1 MLHTFNSFPSLLGS
15 HFVSLFSFAVCL
27 SLFSSLAWTNIFVRV
42 LFWVSLHVSTFPL
55 PWSETAGETRG
66 NERIVEREQI
76 NCIISAYKLNPRHES
91 CGGGGSVF
99 FFIFRREEG
108 RDGEWK
114 AGGIKRQTQR
124 DRSGKM
130 KWKAWRERSGAEVAW
145 VRNERWW
152 FVGKK
157 ERVMES
163 ERAGREADRCPV
175 QVQWSGVFNLT
186 WWTSYWKHH
195 PPSSSFTT
203 PTPFLTDRKPRDE
216 AVFKVI

>member
-91 CGGGGSVF
+91 CGGGGSAF
-99 FFIFRREEG
+99 FFFRREEG

-152 FVGKK
+152 FVGEKGESNG
-157 ERVMES
+157 ERES
-163 ERAGREADRCPV
+163 GEGGRPLPR
-175 QVQWSGVFNLT
+175 
-186 WWTSYWKHH
+186 
-195 PPSSSFTT
+195 SSSV
-203 PTPFLTDRKPRDE
+203 E
-216 AVFKVI
+216 WSI